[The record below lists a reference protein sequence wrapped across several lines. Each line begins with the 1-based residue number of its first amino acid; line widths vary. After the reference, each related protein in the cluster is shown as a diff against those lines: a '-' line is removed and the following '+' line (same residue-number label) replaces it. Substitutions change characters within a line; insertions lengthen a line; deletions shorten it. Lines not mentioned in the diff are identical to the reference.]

1 MKVEKLLVES
11 SLLFLLHLATERL
24 SSRFPTSLYTLM
36 RGLRLKI
43 NSLLPADHP
52 PPQPHLLSVTHV
64 VAVEIIHRSE
74 AVGHGFERRR
84 AMTLQKQVSSHHANT
99 PN

>member
-24 SSRFPTSLYTLM
+24 SSRFPTCLYTLM

-43 NSLLPADHP
+43 NSLLPADRP
-52 PPQPHLLSVTHV
+52 PPPEPHLLSVTHM

-74 AVGHGFERRR
+74 AVGH
-84 AMTLQKQVSSHHANT
+84 
-99 PN
+99 